1 MDKNLFENEIL
12 TDKDNYYLT
21 SNDTKVLKKAE
32 YEFDLSDIA
41 LYRME
46 EVSFEDQSPR
56 KEALENV
63 LSTMK
68 IDGINFIYLLL
79 GDENGVNFYYG
90 ISRNFVLGKE
100 PELSIMDIGEKI
112 LEPSIKGN
120 FRGSRTR
127 KVENEERRK
136 VLDEIYN
143 MKEFSMLEGVPG
155 YTKEDEK
162 FQGVDRLADVMI
174 GDKFG
179 FMIIA
184 TPASYDDIKEI
195 EKNLYDVYS
204 RLVPLAKES
213 VQSGTNS
220 SKSVSEGTSD
230 SVSSSVSENYS
241 KSKQESVNIS
251 DGTNRNDTKTDGTN
265 TSKGTNKNNSSGDG
279 YSSSSNGT
287 STSGGES
294 HSKAVATGVNHSESK
309 TTGGSETNGTS
320 KTNGTNKGKST
331 QKTNGEG
338 ISETK
343 SHEFIDKKSQDW
355 IKYLDDV
362 ILPRLDYGMGK
373 GIFITTSFLFSD
385 SKPVLK
391 KLENTAISLYSG
403 ETGNKVPLR
412 AFSVDRNSEIFKSLK
427 CFQLP
432 CGRIN
437 SKKNGEHEN
446 VSRSALSQY
455 MKKDKSFVIGNWIT
469 TNELAMIA
477 GLPQKEVVGLALR
490 EEVEFGLNH
499 QVEITDENKIL
510 LGDLVQSGNVLKT
523 SPIYLDKESLDKHI
537 FVSGV
542 TGSGKTTTCQNI
554 LCGCDLPFLVIEPAK
569 TEYRIMKEQYS
580 DLMVFTLGNE
590 NAGTPFRLNPFEFF
604 PHESITSRVDM
615 IKASIEAAFDME
627 AAIPQIIE
635 SAIYACYEDYGWNIS
650 KNENT
655 RFEDPFADGVYA
667 FPTLEDLINKV
678 PEMVDEQGFDVRL
691 KNDYIGS
698 IKARLMGLLMGSKGM
713 MLNTKRSI
721 DFKELLERKVVLELE
736 EIRNGSEKSLIMGFV
751 LTNLLQ
757 AIKGKYIETGKAY
770 NHITLVE
777 EAHRLLSKYSPGDSM
792 NMKQGV
798 ETFTDMLAEIRKY
811 GECLV
816 IVDQIPNKL
825 TPEILK
831 NTNTKIVHKLFAS
844 DDKDAIGNTIV
855 LDKDQKEF
863 LSNLETGRAIVFS
876 QGYNKALQVQ
886 IRRMTETDAKIKIVD
901 NDLRDSVYDYYIKNY
916 KKGIIINTQFLD
928 KEPTFEELQKILD
941 ISKEKELCEAVYEY
955 GCMYKKL
962 PSDDMLNNIKNAITD
977 KRLEHVYSE
986 ISNAKSTKN
995 DAVEIRKE
1003 EQIEILKEY
1012 MDMFDKEYLVYLL
1025 TAAHCRSKEIRKTD
1039 AWIEVKKE
1047 LGSDAKKKKI
1057 LAYINKYISDEEMS
1071 LEEVRRFRN
1080 IL

>member
-1 MDKNLFENEIL
+1 
-12 TDKDNYYLT
+12 
-21 SNDTKVLKKAE
+21 
-32 YEFDLSDIA
+32 
-41 LYRME
+41 
-46 EVSFEDQSPR
+46 
-56 KEALENV
+56 
-63 LSTMK
+63 
-68 IDGINFIYLLL
+68 
-79 GDENGVNFYYG
+79 
-90 ISRNFVLGKE
+90 
-100 PELSIMDIGEKI
+100 
-112 LEPSIKGN
+112 
-120 FRGSRTR
+120 
-127 KVENEERRK
+127 
-136 VLDEIYN
+136 
-143 MKEFSMLEGVPG
+143 MLEGVPG

-604 PHESITSRVDM
+604 PHESITSSRYD
-615 IKASIEAAFDME
+615 
-627 AAIPQIIE
+627 
-635 SAIYACYEDYGWNIS
+635 
-650 KNENT
+650 
-655 RFEDPFADGVYA
+655 
-667 FPTLEDLINKV
+667 
-678 PEMVDEQGFDVRL
+678 
-691 KNDYIGS
+691 
-698 IKARLMGLLMGSKGM
+698 KG
-713 MLNTKRSI
+713 
-721 DFKELLERKVVLELE
+721 
-736 EIRNGSEKSLIMGFV
+736 
-751 LTNLLQ
+751 
-757 AIKGKYIETGKAY
+757 
-770 NHITLVE
+770 
-777 EAHRLLSKYSPGDSM
+777 
-792 NMKQGV
+792 
-798 ETFTDMLAEIRKY
+798 
-811 GECLV
+811 
-816 IVDQIPNKL
+816 
-825 TPEILK
+825 
-831 NTNTKIVHKLFAS
+831 
-844 DDKDAIGNTIV
+844 
-855 LDKDQKEF
+855 
-863 LSNLETGRAIVFS
+863 
-876 QGYNKALQVQ
+876 
-886 IRRMTETDAKIKIVD
+886 
-901 NDLRDSVYDYYIKNY
+901 
-916 KKGIIINTQFLD
+916 
-928 KEPTFEELQKILD
+928 
-941 ISKEKELCEAVYEY
+941 
-955 GCMYKKL
+955 
-962 PSDDMLNNIKNAITD
+962 
-977 KRLEHVYSE
+977 
-986 ISNAKSTKN
+986 
-995 DAVEIRKE
+995 
-1003 EQIEILKEY
+1003 
-1012 MDMFDKEYLVYLL
+1012 
-1025 TAAHCRSKEIRKTD
+1025 
-1039 AWIEVKKE
+1039 
-1047 LGSDAKKKKI
+1047 
-1057 LAYINKYISDEEMS
+1057 
-1071 LEEVRRFRN
+1071 
-1080 IL
+1080 